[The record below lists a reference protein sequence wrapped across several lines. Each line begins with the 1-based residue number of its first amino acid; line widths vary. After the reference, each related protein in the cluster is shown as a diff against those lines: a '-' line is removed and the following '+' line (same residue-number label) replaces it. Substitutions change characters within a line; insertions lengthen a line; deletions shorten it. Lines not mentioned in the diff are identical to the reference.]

1 MNELFVEKLRNGM
14 SADELYKELMSDLSE
29 ATKKV
34 AAEKAAAAV
43 KKEKDREGLLLKARA
58 FLISAIDFYGQWM
71 GEKPLEEKDVKQLEE
86 SIKELEELIK
96 QTVELVQ
103 KCGGRGIESFLS
115 FVDAEK
121 KDANDFALLKMLQ
134 DQGLV

>member
-14 SADELYKELMSDLSE
+14 SAEDLRKELMSDLSE
-29 ATKKV
+29 AVKKV
-34 AAEKAAAAV
+34 ADEKAAAS
-43 KKEKDREGLLLKARA
+43 KQRDDKLLKARA
-58 FLISAIDFYGQWM
+58 LLISAIDFYGQWM
-71 GEKPLEEKDVKQLEE
+71 GEKPLTDEDVKKLEK
-86 SIKELEELIK
+86 SIKELEELIQ

-103 KCGGRGIESFLS
+103 KYGGRGIESFLS

-121 KDANDFALLKMLQ
+121 KDADSFALLRMLQ

>member
-14 SADELYKELMSDLSE
+14 SADQLYAELKSDLAE
-29 ATKKV
+29 AVQKV

-43 KKEKDREGLLLKARA
+43 EKDQNDKLLKARA
-58 FLISAIDFYGQWM
+58 SLISAIDFYGQWM
-71 GEKPLEEKDVKQLEE
+71 GEKPLSDKDVKQLEE
-86 SIKELEELIK
+86 SVKELEALIQ

-103 KCGGRGIESFLS
+103 KCGGRGMESFLS

-121 KDANDFALLKMLQ
+121 KNSDDFALLRMLQ

>member
-14 SADELYKELMSDLSE
+14 SAEDLRKELMSDLSE
-29 ATKKV
+29 AVKKV
-34 AAEKAAAAV
+34 ADEKAAAAS
-43 KKEKDREGLLLKARA
+43 KQRDDKLLKARA
-58 FLISAIDFYGQWM
+58 CLISAIDFYGQWM
-71 GEKPLEEKDVKQLEE
+71 GEEPLKEEDVKKLEE

-103 KCGGRGIESFLS
+103 KCGGRGVESFLS

-121 KDANDFALLKMLQ
+121 KDSDSFALLRMLQ

>member
-14 SADELYKELMSDLSE
+14 SAEDLYKELMSDLSE
-29 ATKKV
+29 AVQKV
-34 AAEKAAAAV
+34 ADEKKAAAAS
-43 KKEKDREGLLLKARA
+43 KKQDEKLLKARA

-71 GEKPLEEKDVKQLEE
+71 GEKPLTEEDVKQLEE

-103 KCGGRGIESFLS
+103 KCGGRGMESFLS

>member
-14 SADELYKELMSDLSE
+14 SAEDLYKELMSDLSK
-29 ATKKV
+29 AVQKV
-34 AAEKAAAAV
+34 ADEKKAAAAS
-43 KKEKDREGLLLKARA
+43 KNRDEKLLKARA

-115 FVDAEK
+115 SVDAEK

>member
-14 SADELYKELMSDLSE
+14 SAEDLRKELMSDLSE
-29 ATKKV
+29 AVKKV
-34 AAEKAAAAV
+34 ADEKKAAAAS
-43 KKEKDREGLLLKARA
+43 KQRDDKLLKARA

-71 GEKPLEEKDVKQLEE
+71 GEKPLTEEDVKKLEE

-103 KCGGRGIESFLS
+103 KCGGRGMESFLS

-121 KDANDFALLKMLQ
+121 KDSDSFALLRMLQ
-134 DQGLV
+134 NQGLV

>member
-14 SADELYKELMSDLSE
+14 SAEDLRKELMSDLSE
-29 ATKKV
+29 AVKKV
-34 AAEKAAAAV
+34 ADEKAAAS
-43 KKEKDREGLLLKARA
+43 KQRDDKLLKARA
-58 FLISAIDFYGQWM
+58 SLISAIDFYGQWM
-71 GEKPLEEKDVKQLEE
+71 GEKPLTDDDVKKLEK
-86 SIKELEELIK
+86 SIKELEELIQ

-121 KDANDFALLKMLQ
+121 KDSDDFALLRMLQ